1 MSFVATMN
9 RIAVTAA
16 SGTIKSNEPIKIDW
30 KIKDNMFIVTVDGI
44 DYGIIDN
51 ISNVDQVDLDEVKY
65 WVENTYYDEDYKSS
79 AYTPCRLK
87 GTEFKNTAKE

>member
-1 MSFVATMN
+1 MN

-44 DYGIIDN
+44 DYGIIDDTDS
-51 ISNVDQVDLDEVKY
+51 IQFQLQD
-65 WVENTYYDEDYKSS
+65 
-79 AYTPCRLK
+79 
-87 GTEFKNTAKE
+87 